1 MVCKIKICLPPNLAA
16 GKQAG
21 SPHSGGRQ
29 EKGKNGLVKKILAAA
44 FAHRHSLILIAAIC
58 SAGLV
63 FLPDLAYADD
73 GRGPLRTRN
82 QYPPHLM
89 FLTPLP
95 DTASLIPGGTW
106 QLSLSV
112 DYSSVHVNQRS
123 TNWEALIDMEM
134 GAVAVMLEYG
144 AADFLT
150 ISFEAPFVSMSKGF
164 MDGFLENYHNA
175 LGVPNYEREKRPKNE
190 FGYDMREKGR
200 PWFNAEPGGLHP
212 ADSVLSAKIPL
223 LKEAPDRS
231 FSASMVYAVK
241 LPTGDYTRGFGS
253 GRFDHGIFV
262 LTKTRISP
270 VIVYF
275 NSGGSLIAPPKTA
288 GAHVETAPSIAVFLG
303 VEYPATE
310 RLSLMAQV
318 NAYTS
323 PIKNTDIP
331 QLDDPGVELGLGFNY
346 GLLPSSS
353 LEFAFCEDLIA
364 LGAPDF
370 NIHLR
375 FTHRFQQ

>member
-1 MVCKIKICLPPNLAA
+1 MVCKKKICLPPNLAA

-150 ISFEAPFVSMSKGF
+150 ISFEARFFSMRN
-164 MDGFLENYHNA
+164 GFLEGFLDNSHNA
-175 LGVPNYEREKRPKNE
+175 LGVPNY
-190 FGYDMREKGR
+190 
-200 PWFNAEPGGLHP
+200 
-212 ADSVLSAKIPL
+212 
-223 LKEAPDRS
+223 
-231 FSASMVYAVK
+231 
-241 LPTGDYTRGFGS
+241 
-253 GRFDHGIFV
+253 
-262 LTKTRISP
+262 
-270 VIVYF
+270 
-275 NSGGSLIAPPKTA
+275 
-288 GAHVETAPSIAVFLG
+288 
-303 VEYPATE
+303 
-310 RLSLMAQV
+310 
-318 NAYTS
+318 
-323 PIKNTDIP
+323 
-331 QLDDPGVELGLGFNY
+331 
-346 GLLPSSS
+346 
-353 LEFAFCEDLIA
+353 
-364 LGAPDF
+364 
-370 NIHLR
+370 
-375 FTHRFQQ
+375 